1 MLNEDEFRRYLQN
14 NHRAIISI
22 TEEDIKTIGKMFLAV
37 CQNKIE
43 KVRNDSRYPDM
54 ISKMNLIYSFLPETK
69 SDIIQFCVE
78 GIDEEFFK
86 ALNYIPNNTISE
98 WIMKHIAVP
107 IKKYKSKEGNIEA
120 EEKERDE
127 VDNMGINQ
135 PVEQK
140 TESNQCKDSEIP
152 KPVIEEDG
160 DTRSKR
166 IANNIYQQIGSILD
180 KSYEMSISQG
190 ENPAVIL
197 RIIDYPVLNQLVTKY
212 NIKVPDCI
220 SKKNK
225 YDIVNFIK
233 LIKKTL
239 KANYPDVYKHFTD
252 ISKEKRN
259 ERRQTTP
266 DDWYL
271 TIVNNTQFQ
280 SMSPTEKLVILDLVH
295 HIHIMK
301 TLESPKLKTGFTY
314 RPTYECNIDVGD
326 RTKFGKTMKLACD
339 MGLIKEIKR
348 KDKTGEEISSKGLP
362 KLFVIP

>member
-1 MLNEDEFRRYLQN
+1 MLNEDERSKQYLMEN
-14 NHRAIISI
+14 INRIKLI
-22 TEEDIKTIGKMFLAV
+22 TEQNIKDIGEIFVSLINGEISYFAENKRYINSVVIANLLYDGNIPNSKYDVITNYKKGLNLQCIGALHRSEEYKHIYAWIGKYIV
-37 CQNKIE
+37 QKINRE
-43 KVRNDSRYPDM
+43 LES
-54 ISKMNLIYSFLPETK
+54 
-69 SDIIQFCVE
+69 
-78 GIDEEFFK
+78 
-86 ALNYIPNNTISE
+86 
-98 WIMKHIAVP
+98 
-107 IKKYKSKEGNIEA
+107 
-120 EEKERDE
+120 
-127 VDNMGINQ
+127 MGI
-135 PVEQK
+135 EQVDK
-140 TESNQCKDSEIP
+140 PNVNNKQINEPEIP
-152 KPVIEEDG
+152 KPVVEEDI

-197 RIIDYPVLNQLVTKY
+197 RIIDYPVLNQLVTNY
-212 NIKVPDCI
+212 QIAVPDTI

-239 KANYPDVYKHFTD
+239 KTNYPDVYKHFTD

-314 RPTYECNIDVGD
+314 RPTYECNIDVTD
-326 RTKFGKTMKLACD
+326 RTRFGKTMGMACE

-362 KLFVIP
+362 KLYVITT

>member
-1 MLNEDEFRRYLQN
+1 MLNEDERSKQYLMEN
-14 NHRAIISI
+14 INRIKLI
-22 TEEDIKTIGKMFLAV
+22 TEQNIKDIGEIFVSLINGEISYYSEDKKRYINSVVIANLLYDNNIPNSKYAVLTYYKDGLNKTLLKILYTTEEYKHIYAWIGKYIV
-37 CQNKIE
+37 QKIDRE
-43 KVRNDSRYPDM
+43 LES
-54 ISKMNLIYSFLPETK
+54 
-69 SDIIQFCVE
+69 
-78 GIDEEFFK
+78 
-86 ALNYIPNNTISE
+86 
-98 WIMKHIAVP
+98 
-107 IKKYKSKEGNIEA
+107 
-120 EEKERDE
+120 
-127 VDNMGINQ
+127 MGINQ
-135 PVEQK
+135 TVEQK

-152 KPVIEEDG
+152 KPVVKECDEES
-160 DTRSKR
+160 RSKR
-166 IANNIYQQIGSILD
+166 IADTIYQQIGSIMD

-212 NIKVPDCI
+212 NIKVPDTI

-239 KANYPDVYKHFTD
+239 KTNYPDVYKHFTD

-271 TIVNNTQFQ
+271 LIVNNTSFQ
-280 SMSPTEKLVILDLVH
+280 LMSPTEKLVILDLVH

-301 TLESPKLKTGFTY
+301 TLKSPQLKTGFTY

>member
-120 EEKERDE
+120 EEK
-127 VDNMGINQ
+127 
-135 PVEQK
+135 

-152 KPVIEEDG
+152 KPVIEEDV

-190 ENPAVIL
+190 ENPAVIF
-197 RIIDYPVLNQLVTKY
+197 RITEYPVLYKLVTKHQ
-212 NIKVPDCI
+212 IKVPDCI

-252 ISKEKRN
+252 ISKEERN
-259 ERRQTTP
+259 NRRQSTP

-280 SMSPTEKLVILDLVH
+280 SMNPTEKLVILDLIH

-314 RPTYECNIDVGD
+314 RPTYECNIDVTNKT
-326 RTKFGKTMKLACD
+326 RFGKTMTLACD

-362 KLFVIP
+362 KLYVIP